1 MSPASTLYLPEGYR
15 ENPAASA
22 DADGTPYWSDE
33 LSDPVLQ
40 DRALRYQEPVY
51 GYASRRMG
59 DAARTVLDVGCGTGQ
74 KLVKHFDKKAD
85 RLIGLDQGSGIQ
97 RARREFPEATW
108 IEGDVATDEVWTRA
122 DALRPDLVI
131 CADVI
136 EHLVDPIVLLDR
148 IHDIACDRVVL
159 STPDRSRLDGAP
171 PLGPPLNPR
180 HVREWT
186 MDELQA
192 LVRSHGFTVE
202 VARHFLPRSYARA
215 LVEVRRAGWRLLH
228 GRAVPDPR
236 SCSVLVLRVDES
248 ATTTSQ
254 SPR

>member
-1 MSPASTLYLPEGYR
+1 MSTASAPYLPEGYR

-22 DADGTPYWSDE
+22 DADGTPYWSDQ

-51 GYASRRMG
+51 RYARRRMG
-59 DAARTVLDVGCGTGQ
+59 ESAHTVLDVGCGTGR
-74 KLVKHFDKKAD
+74 KLVKHFARKTD
-85 RLIGLDQGSGIQ
+85 RVIGMDQGSGIE

-108 IEGDVATDEVWTRA
+108 IEGDLETDEVWTRA

-136 EHLVDPIVLLDR
+136 EHLVDPVVLLDR
-148 IHDIACDRVVL
+148 LHDLARGRLVL
-159 STPDRSRLDGAP
+159 STPDRSRLEGAL
-171 PLGPPLNPR
+171 PLGPPLNTR

-192 LVRSHGFTVE
+192 LVRSRGYEVE
-202 VARHFLPRSYARA
+202 RACHLLPRSYAPRM
-215 LVEVRRAGWRLLH
+215 VEVRRATWRLLH
-228 GRAVPDPR
+228 RRPVPDCR
-236 SCSVLVLRVDES
+236 SCSMLVLRARGVS
-248 ATTTSQ
+248 A
-254 SPR
+254 R